1 MILHASVLRAV
12 GMHSILPIVAMIAVT
27 ILAALGKITGNDAL
41 LVIIASAGIGS
52 TAAASVTGAAV
63 SGQATTDA
71 VKVSH
76 EIIAPTDGSK

>member
-1 MILHASVLRAV
+1 M
-12 GMHSILPIVAMIAVT
+12 G
-27 ILAALGKITGNDAL
+27 
-41 LVIIASAGIGS
+41 IIASAGIGS

-76 EIIAPTDGSK
+76 EIIAPTDGISDAENSTTATALTVMTLAEVLFFWSGFLPSLFTIATFRGR